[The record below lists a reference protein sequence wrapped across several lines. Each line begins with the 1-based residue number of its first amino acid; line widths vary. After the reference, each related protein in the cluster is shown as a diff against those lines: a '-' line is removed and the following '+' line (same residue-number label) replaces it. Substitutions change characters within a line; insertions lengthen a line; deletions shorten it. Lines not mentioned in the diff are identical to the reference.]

1 MEIYIP
7 YIVGT
12 SVSAFLGNK
21 VYSYFT
27 YENNKEDIQNNKEDI
42 QNNKD
47 LEIYKNDYEII
58 NKKGENERYWEPLGF
73 DFKDKSKSIKLI
85 CKNECGFEINEK
97 TRNKE
102 RCKILYYISQY
113 EILGH
118 IEFINKYIKKWKLN
132 NINKI

>member
-27 YENNKEDIQNNKEDI
+27 SENNKEDK

-58 NKKGENERYWEPLGF
+58 NKKGENERYWEPLGI